1 MLCCR
6 IATGAH
12 AYWWRSTDVQCT
24 HSLILDKI
32 REHMR
37 MAVLPILP
45 HKHLW
50 DGVLFYQVN
59 QVNKVR
65 MYIHTELYYARPHLI
80 LFVPPQYQHLCGLC
94 VPGIQGKTIQTTIT
108 LQQVVCDTFFLYF
121 VLRMNTCGVPSGSR
135 SER

>member
-12 AYWWRSTDVQCT
+12 AYWWSSTVVQCT

-32 REHMR
+32 CEHMR
-37 MAVLPILP
+37 MAFLPILP
-45 HKHLW
+45 HEHLW
-50 DGVLFYQVN
+50 DGVPYYQVN

-65 MYIHTELYYARPHLI
+65 MYVQNIYYTRLHLI
-80 LFVPPQYQHLCGLC
+80 LFVPPQYEHLCGLG

-108 LQQVVCDTFFLYF
+108 LQQVLCDTFFLHF
-121 VLRMNTCGVPSGSR
+121 ALRTYEHLWGTLGI
-135 SER
+135 